1 MSILS
6 NLLSRKEDTS
16 NLDSASFEKLCNE
29 DKNAIVIDVRTQ
41 QENSDKRIPG
51 SILIDIYRPNFLQKI
66 EKLNK
71 SKTYLVYCRSG
82 NRSNTACKQMKQLG
96 FEKVYNLKSGING
109 WKGRVERG

>member
-6 NLLSRKEDTS
+6 NFLSGKEDTS
-16 NLDSASFEKLCNE
+16 NLDSASFEKFFNE
-29 DKNAIVIDVRTQ
+29 EKNAIVIDVRTQ

-82 NRSNTACKQMKQLG
+82 RRSYAAYKKMKQLG
-96 FEKVYNLKSGING
+96 FERVYNLRSGIIGWNG
-109 WKGRVERG
+109 KVEQG